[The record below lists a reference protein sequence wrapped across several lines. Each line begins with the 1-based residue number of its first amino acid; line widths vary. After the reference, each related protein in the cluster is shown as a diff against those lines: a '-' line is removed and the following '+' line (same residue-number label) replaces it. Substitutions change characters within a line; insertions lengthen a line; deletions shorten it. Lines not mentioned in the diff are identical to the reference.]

1 MRDIIKLLRV
11 KHWIKNLLCFLPLVF
26 YKSINISDYCHVLL
40 GCLAF
45 SLMASSIYIINGV
58 KDVEKDKRHEIKK
71 ERPIA
76 AGRVSVFKAILFMIL
91 CLAIS
96 IGIDIA
102 VSESI
107 VSFIILCV
115 YLVLNVLYSFGLKDR
130 PIFDIVILASG
141 FVLRVIYG
149 GELVS
154 IPVSPILILTV
165 MAFALYMGLGKRRNE
180 KKKIKEDTRE
190 VLKYY
195 TKDFLDKNMYFC
207 LSIGVVF
214 YSIWALSLGDYYIYT
229 VIGVIIIC
237 MRYSLIV
244 ESDSLGDPVDV
255 LLSDKV
261 LIGMVILFSIVML
274 LLLFC

>member
-1 MRDIIKLLRV
+1 MKNIVKLLRI

-26 YKSINISDYCHVLL
+26 YKSIDFSDYCHVIL

-45 SLMASSIYIINGV
+45 SLMASSIYIINDI
-58 KDVEKDKRHEIKK
+58 KDVEKDKRHEVKK

-76 AGRVSVFKAILFMIL
+76 AGKVSVYKAILIMIL
-91 CLAIS
+91 CLVIAF
-96 IGIDIA
+96 GIDIS

-107 VSFIILCV
+107 VSLIILCI
-115 YLVLNVLYSFGLKDR
+115 YLILNVLYSLGLKDK

-141 FVLRVIYG
+141 FVLRIFYG
-149 GELVS
+149 GVLVS
-154 IPVSPILILTV
+154 IPISPILILTV

-190 VLKYY
+190 VLKHY
-195 TKDFLDKNMYFC
+195 TKEFLDKNMYFC

-214 YSIWALSLGDYYIYT
+214 YSIWTLSLGNYYIYT

-237 MRYSLIV
+237 MRYSLIL

-261 LIGMVILFSIVML
+261 LIGMVILFATAML